1 MHVPGVYNRR
11 SVYRATMS
19 NIAEVHVPA
28 DEFALRGTLEAVPD
42 AEFEVERVA
51 AHGSDRVLPF
61 VWATADDLDEVE
73 RALDADP
80 SVKDVEA
87 LIEQDDT
94 RLFRME
100 WVSHTRILIYVL
112 TEGNATVLSLT
123 GFENR
128 WAFRVLFPDRDAL
141 SATYAF
147 CQDRNLSFDL
157 RQVYELSNAS
167 RRGHF
172 GLTDEQH
179 DALVAGIE
187 YRYFNVPRRA
197 TMDDVAAELGISRQA
212 VSERLRRGHH
222 RLIESALII
231 GRADSDP
238 SRIGGF

>member
-1 MHVPGVYNRR
+1 
-11 SVYRATMS
+11 MS

-28 DEFALRGTLEAVPD
+28 EEFALRETLEEVPD
-42 AEFEVERVA
+42 VEFEVERVA
-51 AHGSDRVLPF
+51 THGSDRVLPF
-61 VWATADDLDEVE
+61 VWATGEDLERVE
-73 RALDADP
+73 AALETDP
-80 SVKDVEA
+80 SVEDVES
-87 LIEQDDT
+87 LIEQDDA

-100 WVSHTRILIYVL
+100 WVTHTRVLVYVL
-112 TEGNATVLSLT
+112 TEGNATVLSLS

-147 CQDRNLSFDL
+147 CRERNLTFDL
-157 RQVYELSNAS
+157 RQVYELSNSS

-187 YRYFNVPRRA
+187 CGYFDVPRGA
-197 TMDDVAAELGISRQA
+197 TMDDVAAELGVSRQA

-222 RLIESALII
+222 RLIESALVI